1 MTNDKNFQLHTFEL
15 QVSSLI
21 RHSSFVIRHSLDT
34 TQLILLFLAIGLI
47 AFLYS
52 SVGHAGAS
60 GYIATM
66 ALFGI
71 APTAIR
77 PTALVLN
84 ILVAS
89 IGTFQFCRAGHFS
102 WKLFWPFALLS
113 IPAAYLGGYLQPSV
127 SILKILIGVV
137 LVFSAARLMVRRID
151 PPQTSPPSRP
161 VAVSVGA
168 GLGFLAGLTGTGGG
182 IFLTP
187 VLLFFRWA
195 HIRQAAAV
203 SALFI
208 WVNSIAGLV
217 GYFTKVRTIPSLG
230 LILAAAAII
239 GGIIGSHL
247 GSRRF
252 AVRVISLCLATVL
265 LIAGIKLIF
274 TR

>member
-1 MTNDKNFQLHTFEL
+1 M
-15 QVSSLI
+15 
-21 RHSSFVIRHSLDT
+21 DT
-34 TQLILLFLAIGLI
+34 THFVLLFLAVGLI
-47 AFLYS
+47 ALLYS

-66 ALFGI
+66 TLFGL
-71 APTAIR
+71 APGIIR

-89 IGTFQFCRAGHFS
+89 IGTFQFWRAGHFS

-113 IPAAYLGGYLQPSV
+113 IPAAYVGGYLQPSASV
-127 SILKILIGVV
+127 LRILIGVV
-137 LVFSAARLMVRRID
+137 LLFSAGRLVFRRSD
-151 PPQTSPPSRP
+151 PPQ
-161 VAVSVGA
+161 
-168 GLGFLAGLTGTGGG
+168 TGTGGG

-187 VLLFFRWA
+187 LLLFCKWA

-217 GYFTKVRTIPSLG
+217 GYVTKVHSIPSLG
-230 LILAAAAII
+230 LVLAAAAII

-247 GSRRF
+247 GSKRF
-252 AVRVISLCLATVL
+252 AVRVISLFLATVL
-265 LIAGIKLIF
+265 LIAGTKLLF

>member
-1 MTNDKNFQLHTFEL
+1 MIVID
-15 QVSSLI
+15 SSFVI
-21 RHSSFVIRHSLDT
+21 RHSSFVIRHSVDT

-66 ALFGI
+66 TLFGI
-71 APTAIR
+71 APTVIR

-89 IGTFQFCRAGHFS
+89 IGTFQFWRAGHFS

-137 LVFSAARLMVRRID
+137 LLLSAARLMVHRSD
-151 PPQTSPPSRP
+151 PPQTFPPSPP

-187 VLLFFRWA
+187 VLLFFRWS

>member
-1 MTNDKNFQLHTFEL
+1 M
-15 QVSSLI
+15 
-21 RHSSFVIRHSLDT
+21 DT
-34 TQLILLFLAIGLI
+34 THLVLLFLAIGLI

-66 ALFGI
+66 TLFGL
-71 APTAIR
+71 APTIIR

-89 IGTFQFCRAGHFS
+89 IGAFQFWRAGHFS

-113 IPAAYLGGYLQPSV
+113 IPAAYVGGYLQPSA
-127 SILKILIGVV
+127 SILRILIGIV
-137 LVFSAARLMVRRID
+137 LLLSAARLVARRSD
-151 PPQTSPPSRP
+151 PLQTFTPSRP
-161 VAVSVGA
+161 MAISAGA

-187 VLLFFRWA
+187 LLLFCRWA

-208 WVNSIAGLV
+208 WVNSIAGLI
-217 GYFTKVRTIPSLG
+217 GYFTKVHSVPSLG

-247 GSRRF
+247 GSRCL
-252 AVRVISLCLATVL
+252 AVRVISLFLATVL
-265 LIAGIKLIF
+265 LIAGIKLIL
-274 TR
+274 TT

>member
-1 MTNDKNFQLHTFEL
+1 MDPAH
-15 QVSSLI
+15 
-21 RHSSFVIRHSLDT
+21 
-34 TQLILLFLAIGLI
+34 LILLFLAIGLI

-66 ALFGI
+66 TLFGI
-71 APTAIR
+71 APTVIR

-84 ILVAS
+84 IL
-89 IGTFQFCRAGHFS
+89 IGFV
-102 WKLFWPFALLS
+102 LL
-113 IPAAYLGGYLQPSV
+113 
-127 SILKILIGVV
+127 
-137 LVFSAARLMVRRID
+137 FSAARLVFRRSD
-151 PPQTSPPSRP
+151 PPQTFPPSRP
-161 VAVSVGA
+161 MAISVGA

-187 VLLFFRWA
+187 LLLFCQWA

-217 GYFTKVRTIPSLG
+217 GYFTKVHSVPSLG

-239 GGIIGSHL
+239 GGVVGSNL
-247 GSRRF
+247 GSRHF

-265 LIAGIKLIF
+265 LIAGTKLIF

>member
-1 MTNDKNFQLHTFEL
+1 M
-15 QVSSLI
+15 
-21 RHSSFVIRHSLDT
+21 DT
-34 TQLILLFLAIGLI
+34 THFVFLFLAIGLI

-66 ALFGI
+66 TLFGL
-71 APTAIR
+71 APTVIR

-89 IGTFQFCRAGHFS
+89 IGTFQFWRAGHFS
-102 WKLFWPFALLS
+102 WRLFWPFALLS
-113 IPAAYLGGYLQPSV
+113 IPTAYVGGYLQPSASV
-127 SILKILIGVV
+127 LRILIGVV
-137 LVFSAARLMVRRID
+137 LLFSAARLVFRRGD
-151 PPQTSPPSRP
+151 PPQTVTPSRP
-161 VAVSVGA
+161 VAISVGA
-168 GLGFLAGLTGTGGG
+168 GLGFLSGLTGTGGG

-187 VLLFFRWA
+187 LLLFCQWT

-208 WVNSIAGLV
+208 WVNSVAGLV
-217 GYFTKVRTIPSLG
+217 GYFTKVHSIPSLG

-239 GGIIGSHL
+239 GGIVGSQL
-247 GSRRF
+247 GSRHL
-252 AVRVISLCLATVL
+252 AVRVISLFLATVL
-265 LIAGIKLIF
+265 LIAGMKLIF

>member
-1 MTNDKNFQLHTFEL
+1 MT
-15 QVSSLI
+15 
-21 RHSSFVIRHSLDT
+21 
-34 TQLILLFLAIGLI
+34 
-47 AFLYS
+47 
-52 SVGHAGAS
+52 
-60 GYIATM
+60 
-66 ALFGI
+66 LFGI
-71 APTAIR
+71 APPVIR

-89 IGTFQFCRAGHFS
+89 IGTFQFWRAGHFS

-113 IPAAYLGGYLQPSV
+113 IPAAYVGGYLQPSV

-137 LVFSAARLMVRRID
+137 LPLFSAARLMVRRSD
-151 PPQTSPPSRP
+151 PLQTFPPSRP

-187 VLLFFRWA
+187 VLLFCRWA

-217 GYFTKVRTIPSLG
+217 GYFTVRTIPSLG
-230 LILAAAAII
+230 FILAAAAII

-265 LIAGIKLIF
+265 VIAGIKLIF

>member
-1 MTNDKNFQLHTFEL
+1 
-15 QVSSLI
+15 
-21 RHSSFVIRHSLDT
+21 
-34 TQLILLFLAIGLI
+34 
-47 AFLYS
+47 
-52 SVGHAGAS
+52 
-60 GYIATM
+60 
-66 ALFGI
+66 
-71 APTAIR
+71 
-77 PTALVLN
+77 
-84 ILVAS
+84 
-89 IGTFQFCRAGHFS
+89 
-102 WKLFWPFALLS
+102 
-113 IPAAYLGGYLQPSV
+113 
-127 SILKILIGVV
+127 
-137 LVFSAARLMVRRID
+137 
-151 PPQTSPPSRP
+151 

-265 LIAGIKLIF
+265 VIAGIKLIF